1 MWSVWAATGMAAVL
15 WLAWPIA
22 AVIRGGR
29 PYAPTGRRAVQRRR
43 RPARRVLIVG
53 DSSGVEIEASEPR
66 HSMAGRLA
74 AAHPDWCIGN
84 LAISGS
90 RTADVAR
97 LLGRLLTRLRRFG
110 PGPHYDAVVIHAGG
124 ADALRFT
131 PDGSLS
137 VSLVIAL
144 AAAQAVARH
153 AVLVTG
159 GHQAWAP
166 AFPAPWSW
174 LFGWRGRRVRDLFQA
189 IAWEAGVTCVD
200 VYGPAGDDDSTVAD
214 GRRSL
219 DRSTGGWFDPIDEA
233 VTTRLEGRDG
243 HTSLAW

>member
-1 MWSVWAATGMAAVL
+1 MLTVWATSMAAVL

-22 AVIRGGR
+22 MVIRSGR
-29 PYAPTGRRAVQRRR
+29 PPTRAGRRAVQRRR

-53 DSSGVEIEASEPR
+53 DSSGVEIDQSEPR

-97 LLGRLLTRLRRFG
+97 LLKRLLTRLRRFG

-131 PDGSLS
+131 PDGPLS

-144 AAAQAVARH
+144 SAAQGVARH

-159 GHQAWAP
+159 DQAFAP

-174 LFGWRGRRVRDLFQA
+174 LFGWRGRRVRELFQA
-189 IAWEAGVTCVD
+189 IAWEAGVICVD
-200 VYGPAGDDDSTVAD
+200 LFRPDGEDDPAAAD

-219 DRSTGGWFDPIDEA
+219 AHPSAGWFEPIDEA
-233 VTTRLEGRDG
+233 VTMRLEGRDV
-243 HTSLAW
+243 HTSLVQ